1 MSTCPFLSITK
12 GFSSWGFTC
21 NLKLLPGFL
30 CSVSDLSKQQK
41 SLPFETMANG
51 VSLHPHRTA
60 GSGFQQ
66 RELGKPS
73 KYILLNL
80 TLEIHP
86 PWLTHYVQ
94 FTFYIHKA
102 IRQTAWIP
110 MLVIFYPILTR
121 QGKRR
126 TTLCKSRTTVFRMSL
141 LSHHLPTFL

>member
-21 NLKLLPGFL
+21 NLKFLPGFL
-30 CSVSDLSKQQK
+30 CSVPDLSKQQK
-41 SLPFETMANG
+41 RLPFETMANG

-94 FTFYIHKA
+94 FTRLLGKLPEFQCLSSSTSFLHIKEKQGQPCTRA
-102 IRQTAWIP
+102 EPLSSEWVFC
-110 MLVIFYPILTR
+110 VIIF
-121 QGKRR
+121 QH
-126 TTLCKSRTTVFRMSL
+126 F
-141 LSHHLPTFL
+141 LS